1 LGVPSDLRVE
11 KQDMDSIDTLA
22 IFFGWCTVINLGI
35 YLLTVV
41 SVTLLRG
48 MALRINTWI
57 FAISEEDFSR
67 VSFQYVGAY
76 KLAITVLC
84 FTPYV
89 ALKIMS

>member
-1 LGVPSDLRVE
+1 
-11 KQDMDSIDTLA
+11 MNAIDTLA
-22 IFFGWCTVINLGI
+22 EFFGWCTVISFGI

-41 SVTLLRG
+41 GITLLRG
-48 MALRINTWI
+48 MALRINTWM

-67 VSFQYVGAY
+67 VSFQYVAAY

-89 ALKIMS
+89 ALKIML

>member
-1 LGVPSDLRVE
+1 
-11 KQDMDSIDTLA
+11 MNSIDTLA
-22 IFFGWCTVINLGI
+22 EFFGWCTAINFGI

-41 SVTLLRG
+41 SLTMFRG
-48 MALRINTWI
+48 MVLRVNAKV
-57 FAISEEDFSR
+57 FSISEEDVSR